1 MVTFLMASSLP
12 HIVEEIKAYVERQ
25 CDEDDSTRQEA
36 INVVTEL
43 FDQAYAAKQALRE
56 QCASCKDIDQEKR
69 DVIDKFLKDEASKDY
84 KVERKLWKCVK
95 KYNIIS
101 VTKSVRCTK
110 KTSRMICV
118 FVSYRNLYFYFNVV
132 FYFDFNVTKFKAR
145 KKFCLRFA
153 HASYGFM

>member
-12 HIVEEIKAYVERQ
+12 HIIEEIKAYVERQ

-84 KVERKLWKCVK
+84 K
-95 KYNIIS
+95 
-101 VTKSVRCTK
+101 
-110 KTSRMICV
+110 
-118 FVSYRNLYFYFNVV
+118 
-132 FYFDFNVTKFKAR
+132 
-145 KKFCLRFA
+145 
-153 HASYGFM
+153 